1 MQFISGHMRVTV
13 GLFNLHNC
21 GKAGFKKMSLSLFYS
36 PFNTAVAD
44 YWMPVD
50 LYIGG
55 KEHAVMHL
63 FYARFF
69 SHFCHDQK
77 MVKHR

>member
-1 MQFISGHMRVTV
+1 MSTRVRRAAVVELICLLHAVFFSITV
-13 GLFNLHNC
+13 F
-21 GKAGFKKMSLSLFYS
+21 FR
-36 PFNTAVAD
+36 PFRSDLAD

-69 SHFCHDQK
+69 SHFCHELK
-77 MVKHR
+77 MTKHK

>member
-1 MQFISGHMRVTV
+1 M
-13 GLFNLHNC
+13 
-21 GKAGFKKMSLSLFYS
+21 MSYIRRADLSSSHCMFPFFFFR
-36 PFNTAVAD
+36 PFNSDLAN

-69 SHFCHDQK
+69 SHFCHDLK
-77 MVKHR
+77 MTKHK